1 MRCVKENP
9 HVAVFQ
15 YPLYTAFHF
24 GFISDQMVTVT
35 ADAAKFISELLEKN
49 NKVGYGVKIYLA
61 GMACSGPQF
70 GMSFQEKKEEGDIA
84 FQTNGLSLFYDTETA
99 KELDECVIEFI
110 DDPNYGT
117 GLTINNPNI
126 KGCSS
131 CGGSCH

>member
-1 MRCVKENP
+1 
-9 HVAVFQ
+9 
-15 YPLYTAFHF
+15 
-24 GFISDQMVTVT
+24 MVTIT
-35 ADAAKFISELLEKN
+35 SDAAKFISGLLEKN
-49 NKVGYGVKIYLA
+49 NKAGYGVKIYLA

-70 GMSFQEKKEEGDIA
+70 GMSFQEKAEEGDTV
-84 FQTNGLSLFYDTETA
+84 FKSEGFSLFYDEETA

-131 CGGSCH
+131 CGGGCH